1 MPVSITTSGIVA
13 SENTVV
19 AATILTDSSTS
30 LLNFVANIVV
40 VAAVGADVAM
50 VEVHLA
56 IIDRRITVLE
66 VHAALAQRFHLG
78 AAQDHAGLKLLFDK
92 IIVVGL
98 PICGHHLILIVCIV
112 RFGHVAEAT
121 AVSLARILI

>member
-40 VAAVGADVAM
+40 VAAVGADVA
-50 VEVHLA
+50 
-56 IIDRRITVLE
+56 
-66 VHAALAQRFHLG
+66 
-78 AAQDHAGLKLLFDK
+78 
-92 IIVVGL
+92 IIVGFDGADGRPLVL
-98 PICGHHLILIVCIV
+98 FEP
-112 RFGHVAEAT
+112 
-121 AVSLARILI
+121 

>member
-40 VAAVGADVAM
+40 VAAVGADVAITQAM
-50 VEVHLA
+50 VIMGVTRHYDITTAGIIGKA
-56 IIDRRITVLE
+56 IRRTAEEKYTPLSVN
-66 VHAALAQRFHLG
+66 AF
-78 AAQDHAGLKLLFDK
+78 LKSA
-92 IIVVGL
+92 
-98 PICGHHLILIVCIV
+98 CE
-112 RFGHVAEAT
+112 R
-121 AVSLARILI
+121 

>member
-40 VAAVGADVAM
+40 VAAVGADVA
-50 VEVHLA
+50 
-56 IIDRRITVLE
+56 IR
-66 VHAALAQRFHLG
+66 
-78 AAQDHAGLKLLFDK
+78 K
-92 IIVVGL
+92 
-98 PICGHHLILIVCIV
+98 PW
-112 RFGHVAEAT
+112 
-121 AVSLARILI
+121 

>member
-40 VAAVGADVAM
+40 VAAVGADVAITQAM
-50 VEVHLA
+50 VIMGVTRHN
-56 IIDRRITVLE
+56 DIT
-66 VHAALAQRFHLG
+66 
-78 AAQDHAGLKLLFDK
+78 
-92 IIVVGL
+92 
-98 PICGHHLILIVCIV
+98 
-112 RFGHVAEAT
+112 T
-121 AVSLARILI
+121 AVSIGKTIRRTADENYTPLSVNAFIKSACER

>member
-40 VAAVGADVAM
+40 VAAVGADVAITQAM
-50 VEVHLA
+50 VIMGVTRHN
-56 IIDRRITVLE
+56 DIT
-66 VHAALAQRFHLG
+66 
-78 AAQDHAGLKLLFDK
+78 
-92 IIVVGL
+92 
-98 PICGHHLILIVCIV
+98 
-112 RFGHVAEAT
+112 T
-121 AVSLARILI
+121 AVIIGKAIRRTAATTVFSLATMPLVVMLTGMMSGFSS

>member
-40 VAAVGADVAM
+40 VAAVGLMWRLRKHGNYGCD
-50 VEVHLA
+50 
-56 IIDRRITVLE
+56 T
-66 VHAALAQRFHLG
+66 AQ
-78 AAQDHAGLKLLFDK
+78 
-92 IIVVGL
+92 
-98 PICGHHLILIVCIV
+98 
-112 RFGHVAEAT
+112 
-121 AVSLARILI
+121 

>member
-40 VAAVGADVAM
+40 VAAVGADVAITQAM
-50 VEVHLA
+50 VIMGVTPVSYTHLDVYKRQVA
-56 IIDRRITVLE
+56 YS
-66 VHAALAQRFHLG
+66 
-78 AAQDHAGLKLLFDK
+78 LL
-92 IIVVGL
+92 
-98 PICGHHLILIVCIV
+98 LIVYS
-112 RFGHVAEAT
+112 G
-121 AVSLARILI
+121 